1 MSICKLEAG
10 EETVITIHV
19 VIGNVEKNLPLS
31 KSAAKAGATDMPAAT
46 TAAPNA
52 LGTLNLKPAATAYKR
67 KKKNGKKNSIRR
79 VASRYTNHASFVIIL
94 RRWNAIFSQ

>member
-1 MSICKLEAG
+1 MFESMNRMDVRKKHARKIIENMSICKLEAG

-67 KKKNGKKNSIRR
+67 RR
-79 VASRYTNHASFVIIL
+79 KMAKRTVL
-94 RRWNAIFSQ
+94 DM